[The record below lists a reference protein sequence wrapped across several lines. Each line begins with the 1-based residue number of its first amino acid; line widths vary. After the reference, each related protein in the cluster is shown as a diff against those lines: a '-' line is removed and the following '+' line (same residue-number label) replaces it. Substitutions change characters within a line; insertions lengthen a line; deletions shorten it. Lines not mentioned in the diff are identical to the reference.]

1 MRGVKGYIASGKV
14 YRYRYLA
21 MLYILERRK
30 TMRYTQ
36 VQKHAKNKRKQRGL
50 GQAVAPTT

>member
-1 MRGVKGYIASGKV
+1 MYIASGKV

-30 TMRYTQ
+30 TTRHPR
-36 VQKHAKNKRKQRGL
+36 VQEHVKNKRKQQGL

>member
-21 MLYILERRK
+21 TLYILDRRK
-30 TMRYTQ
+30 TMRHTQ
-36 VQKHAKNKRKQRGL
+36 VQKHVENKRKQRGL

>member
-1 MRGVKGYIASGKV
+1 MCIASGKA

-21 MLYILERRK
+21 TLYILDRRK
-30 TMRYTQ
+30 TMRHTR
-36 VQKHAKNKRKQRGL
+36 VQKHVENKRKQQGL